1 MRIADGVVRRL
12 VGDKLTVE
20 YADGR
25 TTERVVPGTELPE
38 VLASLDVVLSD
49 EEVDRLRL
57 LKARRPGRWGT
68 KVSLGAHL
76 FPHRSPVPACRHRGG
91 GRP

>member
-1 MRIADGVVRRL
+1 MRVADGVVRRL
-12 VGDKLTVE
+12 IGDKLTVE

-25 TTERVVPGTELPE
+25 TTERVVPAAELPD

-57 LKARRPGRWGT
+57 
-68 KVSLGAHL
+68 V
-76 FPHRSPVPACRHRGG
+76 
-91 GRP
+91 